1 MEDFCLIQGDCT
13 TNISQITGQVDM
25 IFADPPY
32 FLSTG
37 NGTVRIGNRFH
48 SFDKGD

>member
-32 FLSTG
+32 FLSVNIYDNTP
-37 NGTVRIGNRFH
+37 NIG
-48 SFDKGD
+48 